1 MNNTTQNSSG
11 NALQRVNTHLFII
24 SQHKCD
30 KAAHQG
36 HSETLLCNEKNA
48 DANFSSGVNLRPC
61 EDSLPA
67 SFAFLFQA

>member
-1 MNNTTQNSSG
+1 MHYSVSTRTY
-11 NALQRVNTHLFII
+11 LLFN
-24 SQHKCD
+24 KCD

-36 HSETLLCNEKNA
+36 RRETPVCNEKNA
-48 DANFSSGVNLRPC
+48 DANFSSCVNLRPC